1 MEELS
6 IRESV
11 ERDLSKCRE
20 KLGYRPMW
28 VIAEDSNKREKVAT
42 VKRVK
47 FLPVFMGCQ
56 L

>member
-11 ERDLSKCRE
+11 ERDLSKCRS
-20 KLGYRPMW
+20 KQGHRPIW
-28 VIAEDSNKREKVAT
+28 VIAEDSNKREKVVT

-47 FLPVFMGCQ
+47 HLPTFIWC
-56 L
+56 